1 MNRLFFD
8 ANVLFTAAHNPHGKA
23 ALVIELGIKGHWRL
37 LTSTYA
43 VDETRRN
50 LTAKFPAA
58 LPWFETVLPAF
69 VVMSHNTDA
78 PFPAGLA
85 EKDRPIFQA
94 ALGGGASHL
103 LTGDLKDFGPWMNR
117 AEATSGI
124 IIQTV
129 AHFLESL

>member
-23 ALVIELGIKGHWRL
+23 ALIIELGIKGHWQL

-43 VDETRRN
+43 VAETRRN

-58 LPWFETVLPAF
+58 LTWLETFLPSI
-69 VVMSHNTDA
+69 VVMSHNTDS

-85 EKDRPIFQA
+85 EKDCPIFQA
-94 ALGGGASHL
+94 ALGCGASHL

-117 AEATSGI
+117 PEATSGI
-124 IIQTV
+124 IIQTI

>member
-8 ANVLFTAAHNPHGKA
+8 ANVLFTAAHNPNGKA
-23 ALVIELGIKGHWRL
+23 ALVIELGIKGHWLL

-43 VDETRRN
+43 VAETRRN

-58 LPWFETVLPAF
+58 LTWLETFLPSF
-69 VVMSHNTDA
+69 VVMSHNTNA

-94 ALGGGASHL
+94 ALGCGASHL
-103 LTGDLKDFGPWMNR
+103 LTGDLKDFGPWMTR
-117 AEATSGI
+117 PDVTSGI
-124 IIQTV
+124 LIKTV
-129 AHFLESL
+129 AQFLENL